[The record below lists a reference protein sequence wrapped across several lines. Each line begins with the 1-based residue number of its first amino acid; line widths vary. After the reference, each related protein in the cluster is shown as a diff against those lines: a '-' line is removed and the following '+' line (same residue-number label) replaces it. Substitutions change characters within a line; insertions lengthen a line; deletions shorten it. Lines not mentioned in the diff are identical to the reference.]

1 MTADAFELIMQSSSA
16 FTKAANTAAGF
27 NITVTR
33 ASYGEI
39 TMLTLEKGGVIV
51 WVIIGIV
58 VCILCT
64 CAYCAWRH
72 FHGKKDDEDKFYQI
86 EDNYARI

>member
-27 NITVTR
+27 KITATR

-58 VCILCT
+58 LCVLCT
-64 CAYCAWRH
+64 CAFCAYRH
-72 FHGKKDDEDKFYQI
+72 FSNKKDEEDKFYQI

>member
-16 FTKAANTAAGF
+16 FTKAANTSAGF

-58 VCILCT
+58 VCILMT
-64 CAYCAWRH
+64 CAFCAWRH
-72 FHGKKDDEDKFYQI
+72 FHNKKDSEDQFYQI

>member
-16 FTKAANTAAGF
+16 FTNATNTAHGF
-27 NITVTR
+27 NIKVTR
-33 ASYGEI
+33 ASYAEI

-64 CAYCAWRH
+64 CAFCAWRH
-72 FHGKKDDEDKFYQI
+72 FHGKKDEEDKFYQI

>member
-1 MTADAFELIMQSSSA
+1 MTANAFELIMQSSSA
-16 FTKAANTAAGF
+16 FTKAINTGAAF
-27 NITVTR
+27 KITVTR

-64 CAYCAWRH
+64 CSYCAWRH
-72 FHGKKDDEDKFYQI
+72 FHNKKDEEDKFYQI
-86 EDNYARI
+86 DDMYARI